1 MGQFTDYFLDQ
12 NLLNQPEQAAI
23 VKISVPRLLVRFNY
37 DERYIADLDHFKGEI
52 NEQRWL
58 DGDVVHPDEEEK
70 ILQECFD
77 FLSEHR
83 QFVKNLPVN
92 D

>member
-1 MGQFTDYFLDQ
+1 MTNYSDYFLDEHP
-12 NLLNQPEQAAI
+12 LNQPEQAAI

-37 DERYIADLDHFKGEI
+37 DEGYISDLEHFKEEI
-52 NEQRWL
+52 NELSWL
-58 DGDVVHPDEEEK
+58 DHDIVHPGQSSK
-70 ILQECFD
+70 IIEECFN

-83 QFVKNLPVN
+83 QFVINLPAN

>member
-1 MGQFTDYFLDQ
+1 MANFTDYYLDED
-12 NLLNQPEQAAI
+12 LLNQPEQAAI

-37 DERYIADLDHFKGEI
+37 DEGYISDLEHFKEEI
-52 NEQRWL
+52 NELSWL
-58 DGDVVHPDEEEK
+58 DHDIVHPGQSSK
-70 ILQECFD
+70 IIEECFN

-83 QFVKNLPVN
+83 QFVINLPAN

>member
-1 MGQFTDYFLDQ
+1 MANFTDYYLDED
-12 NLLNQPEQAAI
+12 LLNQPEQAAI

-37 DERYIADLDHFKGEI
+37 DERYIADLGHFKEEI
-52 NEQRWL
+52 NEQHWL
-58 DGDVVHPDEEEK
+58 DGDVVHPDEGEK
-70 ILQECFD
+70 ILRECFN

-83 QFVKNLPVN
+83 QFAKNLPVN